1 MAKLYYQEFKKQMAA
16 DPTKKLRVA
25 TIFSYG
31 ANEEESDG
39 ILDEE
44 NSEDTSALDQPSR
57 EFLEE
62 AIKDYNE
69 MFHTNYDT
77 SSDKFQNYYKD
88 VSLRMK
94 NKELDI
100 LIVVNMFLTGF
111 DATTINTLWVDKNL
125 KMHGLIQAFFSYQPY
140 SEFHQDF
147 WKYCMFPK
155 SAKACR

>member
-1 MAKLYYQEFKKQMAA
+1 MYRGDKTYIYHMLANIAEVASAKRDKAEEIKKKQMTA

-31 ANEEESDG
+31 ANEEEADG

-62 AIKDYNE
+62 AIDDYNK

-77 SSDKFQNYYKD
+77 SSDKFQK
-88 VSLRMK
+88 
-94 NKELDI
+94 
-100 LIVVNMFLTGF
+100 
-111 DATTINTLWVDKNL
+111 
-125 KMHGLIQAFFSYQPY
+125 Q
-140 SEFHQDF
+140 
-147 WKYCMFPK
+147 
-155 SAKACR
+155 